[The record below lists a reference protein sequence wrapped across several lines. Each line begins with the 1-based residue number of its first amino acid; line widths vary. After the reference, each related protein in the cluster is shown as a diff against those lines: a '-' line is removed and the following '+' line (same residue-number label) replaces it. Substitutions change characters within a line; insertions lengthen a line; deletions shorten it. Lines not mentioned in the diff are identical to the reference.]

1 VITSGGQP
9 RTPGPAFDPT
19 ALGRFTEEREFKA
32 EAARTIAYAAATN
45 DTGQRHVAGELAP
58 PVFAIVPVWD
68 ALTAAAGLVTPP
80 EAFASVVHSEQDMR
94 FFRPIAPGD
103 VLRSKATPISVAV
116 RGVGTTVV
124 VRTETVDAAGRPVN
138 EQFVTLFFRGPF
150 EGSSGGEPAPG
161 HRLTAAT
168 KAGAPVAEVTYAFDA
183 DQTFRYAEASGD
195 PVRIHLDDDAA
206 RALGLPG
213 IIIHGLCTMAFCG
226 RAVIE
231 SVAGGDPTRL
241 ARLAVRF
248 SRPVLPGQEITVRIY
263 AGGDD
268 SYGFEALN
276 AEGQAVVK
284 DGLAE
289 LSPRGTPPDPRG
301 AP

>member
-1 VITSGGQP
+1 MSS
-9 RTPGPAFDPT
+9 FDAS

-32 EAARTIAYAAATN
+32 DAARAVAYAAATN
-45 DTGQRHVAGELAP
+45 DTNQRHTGGELAP

-68 ALTAAAGLVTPP
+68 VMTAAAGLVTPP
-80 EAFASVVHSEQDMR
+80 EAFEQVVHSEQDMR

-103 VLRSKATPISVAV
+103 VLRSKAAPVYVAV
-116 RGVGTTVV
+116 RGVGTTVA
-124 VRTETVDAAGRPVN
+124 VRTETVDATGAPVN

-150 EGSSGGEPAPG
+150 EGDSGGEPAPV
-161 HRLTAAT
+161 HKLSAAT
-168 KAGAPVAEVTYAFDA
+168 KASPPVAEVTYRFDD

-195 PVRIHLDDDAA
+195 PVRIHLDDAAA
-206 RALGLPG
+206 RAVGLPG

-241 ARLAVRF
+241 VRLAVKF

-263 AGGDD
+263 DAGGV
-268 SYGFEALN
+268 YGFEALN
-276 AEGQAVVK
+276 ADGQAVVK
-284 DGLAE
+284 DGLAAV
-289 LSPRGTPPDPRG
+289 SWGTPPDPRG
-301 AP
+301 NP